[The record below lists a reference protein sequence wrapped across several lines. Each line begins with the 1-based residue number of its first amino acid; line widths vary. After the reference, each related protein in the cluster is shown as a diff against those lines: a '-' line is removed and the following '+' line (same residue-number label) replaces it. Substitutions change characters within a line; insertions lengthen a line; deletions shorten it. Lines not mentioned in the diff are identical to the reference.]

1 MMSCNHDLHIVLP
14 VRGLAEGKSRLASV
28 LTPAQRVAL
37 NRALLV
43 HTLDV
48 LQTWRGDLAQ
58 CIVVSGCE
66 RVLGIARAAGA
77 FALTEQNAS
86 GLNAA
91 VTLATAHAAR
101 HGARRVLVLPCDLP
115 ALTQQALAYFV
126 ERAAAADV
134 ALAPDLSGS
143 GTNALIIGTAHA
155 FEFQFGPNSFALH
168 SRSAAALGARV
179 WAHRAPQ
186 LAFDLDTPDD
196 FERWRRTPD
205 AWGIDKH
212 EEAGNEVL

>member
-1 MMSCNHDLHIVLP
+1 MMSCNHGLHVVLP
-14 VRGLAEGKSRLASV
+14 VRGLTEGKSRLASV
-28 LTPAQRVAL
+28 LTPTQRVAL
-37 NRALLV
+37 NRMLFV

-48 LQTWRGDLAQ
+48 LQAWRGNLAG

-66 RVLGIARAAGA
+66 HVLGIARQAGA
-77 FALTEQNAS
+77 VTLMEQNAR

-91 VTLATAHAAR
+91 VTLATAHAGR
-101 HGARRVLVLPCDLP
+101 SGARRVLVLPSDLP
-115 ALTQQALAYFV
+115 SLTQQALAYFV

-134 ALAPDLSGS
+134 ALAPDLSGR
-143 GTNALIIGTAHA
+143 GTNALILDTAHA
-155 FEFQFGPNSFALH
+155 FEFQFGPDSFALH
-168 SRSAAALGARV
+168 SRSASALGERMWV
-179 WAHRAPQ
+179 HRAPE

-196 FERWRRTPD
+196 LERWRRTPD